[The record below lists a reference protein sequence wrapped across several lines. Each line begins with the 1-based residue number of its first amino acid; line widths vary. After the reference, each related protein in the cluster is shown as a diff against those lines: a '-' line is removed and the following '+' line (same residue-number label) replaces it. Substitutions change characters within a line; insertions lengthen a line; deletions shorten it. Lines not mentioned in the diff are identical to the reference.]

1 MDILLSKVTQQAMN
15 YAIRSGIT
23 ITSGYAI
30 RHCARLLK
38 TVKGNEREELAA
50 LQLRLESKIRIISPA
65 IDMIELMAAR
75 GNTSLESAVTLTKAL
90 RWDIQ
95 SLGVRLAKAVGEE
108 ELARRGS
115 SKAKSRAQNELE
127 LKFIISDIKKLLDR
141 IEDAVPLIN
150 LAITTSGV
158 SLSTTLPATVSPS
171 RLLQASTL
179 LTAGDTQYSMTP
191 ARFQQIGP
199 VFTLSMYM
207 LFSGHAYRPHD
218 EEGIRETTWKEVMH
232 KTRLKLL
239 RVPLERVYEY
249 PSPDGGPIGHKDG
262 VQVNGVR
269 NDFHPTQIPS
279 ESKAHEFAYQL
290 LIVEDLDDDRVHTF
304 DNDEVQSG
312 PYEGVPLAGIREIVP
327 IHEISKIFYAD
338 TGKILNIGVDGETN
352 NPILLL
358 KRDVNAVPPRRMMEQ
373 YTTEPDWYQDE
384 SPTHAHPPEIP
395 SEYDEQSE
403 LDEQIRRDSSV
414 PLPEE
419 LVEEQGQPQHHPWR
433 LPPNLDP
440 EWLAFEIYTEEPSSE
455 SDIDDSEVEVGTSAT
470 NTPSKPPQ
478 ASRSDSLDPLLTSG
492 ISQLNIRTP
501 SPSSTPPPPNTQ
513 LIPSPQKSMNPLPQ
527 YTPKPSALP
536 AIRTSLSLLE
546 MLIRLTALQQFQQ
559 SSHLAIP
566 DELLIFFLSESSTV
580 GAGGDAELR
589 RRVRRE
595 ARQRVGFDPYDE
607 SPIKRRG
614 EEYLEHAHDQNR
626 DRDRD
631 RESARYRNHYHD
643 QYDHYDGHEDYDADA
658 GFDYTGYP
666 HDPQPR
672 YSRSRSGTPSRSLPY
687 PAPLSSPLGAPPS
700 PQSPGIS
707 SADVPLPSRE
717 IRAQPRASLSSPSPL
732 LRRATTMPPFRG
744 PPTAPNTSSSPQ
756 VGQPNAYVGL
766 GKAEAPGPAVLETPP
781 SSGKRGRL

>member
-30 RHCARLLK
+30 RQCSRLLK
-38 TVKGNEREELAA
+38 TVKGNEREELAT
-50 LQLRLESKIRIISPA
+50 LQLRLEGKIRIISPA
-65 IDMIELMAAR
+65 IDMIELIAAR
-75 GNTSLESAVTLTKAL
+75 GNTSLESAVTLTKSL

-95 SLGVRLAKAVGEE
+95 SLGVRLANAVGEE

-115 SKAKSRAQNELE
+115 SRAKSRAQNELE
-127 LKFIISDIKKLLDR
+127 LKLIISDIKRLLDR

-158 SLSTTLPATVSPS
+158 SLSTTLPTAVSPS
-171 RLLQASTL
+171 RLLQASTF
-179 LTAGDTQYSMTP
+179 LTAGDTQYSMAAP
-191 ARFQQIGP
+191 RSQQVGP

-239 RVPLERVYEY
+239 RVPLDRVYDY
-249 PSPDGGPIGHKDG
+249 PSPDGGPSRNRDG
-262 VQVNGVR
+262 VQVNGDENGHR
-269 NDFHPTQIPS
+269 STHIPS
-279 ESKAHEFAYQL
+279 EGKAHEFAYQL

-304 DNDEVQSG
+304 DDDEVQPG
-312 PYEGVPLAGIREIVP
+312 PYEDVPLAGIREIVP

-373 YTTEPDWYQDE
+373 HTAEPDWYQEE
-384 SPTHAHPPEIP
+384 SPTNEHVPETP
-395 SEYDEQSE
+395 LEYDEQSE
-403 LDEQIRRDSSV
+403 LDEQIRLESSFAV
-414 PLPEE
+414 PEE
-419 LVEEQGQPQHHPWR
+419 PAEKQGQPQHHPWR

-440 EWLAFEIYTEEPSSE
+440 EWLAFEVYTEEPSSE
-455 SDIDDSEVEVGTSAT
+455 SDIDDSEVEFGTSVT
-470 NTPSKPPQ
+470 NTPSRPQ
-478 ASRSDSLDPLLTSG
+478 QGRLYSLDPSLTSG
-492 ISQLNIRTP
+492 ISQLNLRTP
-501 SPSSTPPPPNTQ
+501 SPTSTPPPPNTQ
-513 LIPSPQKSMNPLPQ
+513 LIPSPQKSMNQLPQ
-527 YTPKPSALP
+527 YTPKVSALP

-566 DELLIFFLSESSTV
+566 DELLTFFLSESSTV
-580 GAGGDAELR
+580 GAGGDADLR

-614 EEYLEHAHDQNR
+614 EEYLEHAHDH
-626 DRDRD
+626 DRD
-631 RESARYRNHYHD
+631 RESVGYRNYDH
-643 QYDHYDGHEDYDADA
+643 DHYDPYSGHEDYDADT
-658 GFDYTGYP
+658 GFDYAGYP
-666 HDPQPR
+666 HGPQSR
-672 YSRSRSGTPSRSLPY
+672 YSRSRSGTPSRSAAY
-687 PAPLSSPLGAPPS
+687 PPPPSSPLGAPLS
-700 PQSPGIS
+700 PQSPGVP

-717 IRAQPRASLSSPSPL
+717 GRAQPRASLSSPSPL
-732 LRRATTMPPFRG
+732 LRRATTMPL
-744 PPTAPNTSSSPQ
+744 A
-756 VGQPNAYVGL
+756 
-766 GKAEAPGPAVLETPP
+766 
-781 SSGKRGRL
+781 GR

>member
-1 MDILLSKVTQQAMN
+1 MRGKSLPLYSSGLRARSESVILIDSW
-15 YAIRSGIT
+15 
-23 ITSGYAI
+23 
-30 RHCARLLK
+30 K
-38 TVKGNEREELAA
+38 TVSNS
-50 LQLRLESKIRIISPA
+50 QQIISPA
-65 IDMIELMAAR
+65 IDMIELIAAR

-108 ELARRGS
+108 ELARRGRT
-115 SKAKSRAQNELE
+115 KAKSRAQNELE
-127 LKFIISDIKKLLDR
+127 LKLIISDIKELLNR

-199 VFTLSMYM
+199 IFTLSMYM

-239 RVPLERVYEY
+239 RVPLERFYEY
-249 PSPDGGPIGHKDG
+249 LSSDGRPTEHRDG

-269 NDFHPTQIPS
+269 NGFHPTHIPS

-304 DNDEVQSG
+304 DDEVQPG

-373 YTTEPDWYQDE
+373 YTTEPDWYQEE
-384 SPTHAHPPEIP
+384 SPIHAPSPEIP
-395 SEYDEQSE
+395 FEYDEQSE
-403 LDEQIRRDSSV
+403 LDEQIRRESSI
-414 PLPEE
+414 PLPEGP
-419 LVEEQGQPQHHPWR
+419 VEEQGQPQHHLWR

-440 EWLAFEIYTEEPSSE
+440 EWLAFEIYTEGPSSE
-455 SDIDDSEVEVGTSAT
+455 SDIDDSEAEVGTSAI
-470 NTPSKPPQ
+470 NTPSKPQQ
-478 ASRSDSLDPLLTSG
+478 ASHSDSLDPSLTSG
-492 ISQLNIRTP
+492 ISQLNLRTP

-513 LIPSPQKSMNPLPQ
+513 LIPSPQKPMNPLPQ

-566 DELLIFFLSESSTV
+566 DELLTFFLSESSTV
-580 GAGGDAELR
+580 GAGGDTELR

-614 EEYLEHAHDQNR
+614 EEYLEHAYDQ
-626 DRDRD
+626 DRDRN
-631 RESARYRNHYHD
+631 RESARYRNHDYDHD
-643 QYDHYDGHEDYDADA
+643 RYDHYDGHEDYDADV
-658 GFDYTGYP
+658 GFDYTSYP
-666 HDPQPR
+666 HGPQPR

-687 PAPLSSPLGAPPS
+687 SAPPS
-700 PQSPGIS
+700 PQSPSIP

-732 LRRATTMPPFRG
+732 LRRATTMPLFRG

-756 VGQPNAYVGL
+756 MDQPNAHVGL
-766 GKAEAPGPAVLETPP
+766 GRAEALGPAVLETPP
-781 SSGKRGRL
+781 PSSGKGGRL